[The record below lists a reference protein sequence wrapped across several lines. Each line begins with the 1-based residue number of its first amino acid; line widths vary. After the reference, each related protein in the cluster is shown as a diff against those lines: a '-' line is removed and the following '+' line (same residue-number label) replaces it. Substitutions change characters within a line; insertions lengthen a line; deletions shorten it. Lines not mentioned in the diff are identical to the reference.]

1 MNLVDYMTLETYENK
16 TLDNKPLIYRAYV
29 PKEKQD
35 KYRVFIF
42 LHGAGERGNDG
53 AFHITPNADIIK
65 RVINHPIYGKN
76 TICIAPQVPANES
89 WMPMEKI
96 YSGEY
101 DFDKNE
107 KTPLQAIFNDF
118 IENELPR
125 KYNIDEDHIYIG
137 GLSMGASGAI
147 DYLMRYPNKFAAS
160 VLICGIMD
168 LNKLDTIRHIPMWL
182 FHSKDDTT
190 VSPHAYIKGAKML
203 KEMGANIRFT
213 LYEDAGHPSWRRA
226 FLVDD
231 LIDWL
236 FSHTRQQ

>member
-1 MNLVDYMTLETYENK
+1 MNLVDYMTLETYENSA
-16 TLDNKPLIYRAYV
+16 LDNKPLIYRAYV
-29 PKEKQD
+29 PKEKQE

-53 AFHITPNADIIK
+53 AFHITPNAGIIK
-65 RVINHPIYGKN
+65 NVINHPVYGKN

-107 KTPLQAIFNDF
+107 KTPLQAMFNDF
-118 IENELPR
+118 LENELPK

-137 GLSMGASGAI
+137 GLSMGASGSI
-147 DYLMRYPNKFAAS
+147 DYLMRYPNMFAAS

-168 LNKLDTIRHIPMWL
+168 LSKLDIIKHTPIWF
-182 FHSKDDTT
+182 FHSKDDKT
-190 VSPHAYIKGAKML
+190 VSPHAYIEGVPKL
-203 KEMGANIRFT
+203 KAMGADVKFT
-213 LYEDAGHPSWRRA
+213 LYEDAGHRSWDRA
-226 FLVDD
+226 FQEET

-236 FSHTRQQ
+236 FSHSKK